1 MVKQVPKSDQVRAI
15 LAKVVGDEAVNADDY
30 AVFEA
35 IFANTLPLRRQG
47 GIYEGAR
54 IGADMLAAAAERLN
68 AGETIP
74 LALMHRSGLPSGRVM
89 SAKLRPAV
97 DGSTELVGMFF
108 LPKSEIE
115 LVTKLDTG
123 TINEVSI
130 NFMPSQLLC
139 SECGF
144 DYMSDEATFDNLWG
158 CVCANGHKIGK
169 NGVHVRVHGL
179 KSWNELSLV
188 DRGAVNGAKILP
200 RSEQTDPARLA
211 ARGFDNRI
219 LALCASASD
228 ALPPPPEN
236 PEMTPEAVETA
247 AKLIVAE
254 RDLAAA
260 TTKITDLEAK
270 LAAAEAKVTELSA
283 SDAAQLKVDRDA
295 AVGLVDEIGKA
306 TLAALGRGT
315 ENLPEIISDRVKL
328 VKDLR
333 ASLTMVIPPG
343 GAARPASDADTDTKV
358 KANFSAFKR
367 A

>member
-1 MVKQVPKSDQVRAI
+1 MVKQVPKSDRVRAI
-15 LAKVVGDEAVNADDY
+15 LAKVVGDEEVNADDY

-47 GIYEGAR
+47 GIYESAR
-54 IGADMLAAAAERLN
+54 IGVDTLAAAAERIN

-115 LVTKLDTG
+115 LVAKLDTG
-123 TINEVSI
+123 TINEVSV

-158 CVCANGHKIGK
+158 GVCANGHKIGK
-169 NGVHVRVHGL
+169 NGTHVRIHGL

-228 ALPPPPEN
+228 ALPPPEN
-236 PEMTPEAVETA
+236 TEMASEAVETA

-254 RDLAAA
+254 RDLVAA

-270 LAAAEAKVTELSA
+270 LAAAEAKATEVAA
-283 SDAAQLKVDRDA
+283 SDVVQLKLDRDA

-315 ENLPEIISDRVKL
+315 ENLPEVISDRVKL

-333 ASLTMVIPPG
+333 ANLTMVIPSG
-343 GAARPASDADTDTKV
+343 GAARPASDADTDTNV